1 MPRMICSSEAT
12 RWWRTWK
19 WGAIGIHAML
29 AAAGHSSSSAAGM
42 DAAAVASAAVAGSLS
57 RVHSCEKVS
66 SLDPHS
72 AASSSSASEAK
83 SDMCDATTMSDLRV
97 LVVDDIPINLKVI
110 ERMLK
115 GIGVGTVRL
124 ADSGRSALAIMEN
137 EAFPLIITDIQM
149 PDMDGMQLSDA
160 IRSRDDAA
168 VRTKPLV
175 VGLTAETSD
184 TIHER
189 CAKSGISHVLHKP
202 ITKKQLETFIC
213 NNLRV

>member
-1 MPRMICSSEAT
+1 
-12 RWWRTWK
+12 
-19 WGAIGIHAML
+19 
-29 AAAGHSSSSAAGM
+29 M
-42 DAAAVASAAVAGSLS
+42 D
-57 RVHSCEKVS
+57 
-66 SLDPHS
+66 PY
-72 AASSSSASEAK
+72 SSASSASSGAESK
-83 SDMCDATTMSDLRV
+83 TEMGDAPTMSDLRV

-115 GIGVGTVRL
+115 GIGIGTVRL
-124 ADSGRSALAIMEN
+124 ADSGRSALAIMEH
-137 EAFPLIITDIQM
+137 ETFPLVITDIQM

-160 IRSRDDAA
+160 IRSYDALA
-168 VRTKPLV
+168 TKPLV

-189 CAKSGISHVLHKP
+189 CAKSGIAHVLHKP